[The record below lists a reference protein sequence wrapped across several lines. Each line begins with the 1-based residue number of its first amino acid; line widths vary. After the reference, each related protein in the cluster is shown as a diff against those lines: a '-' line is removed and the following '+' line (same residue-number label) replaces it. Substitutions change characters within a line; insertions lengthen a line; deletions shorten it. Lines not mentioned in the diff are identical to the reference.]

1 MSFKVRRE
9 AYMKLSAWC
18 IVGIKNYGTRGYLRK
33 EGGKRRARVPGMNPG
48 ALHQLGGENL
58 AKEVEE
64 E

>member
-1 MSFKVRRE
+1 MSFKVRGE
-9 AYMKLSAWC
+9 VYLKLSAWY

-33 EGGKRRARVPGMNPG
+33 EGGKRRARVPGMNPR
-48 ALHQLGGENL
+48 ALHQLGGENS

>member
-1 MSFKVRRE
+1 MSFKVRGE
-9 AYMKLSAWC
+9 VCMKRNTWY
-18 IVGIKNYGTRGYLRK
+18 IVGIKNYGTRGYLKK
-33 EGGKRRARVPGMNPG
+33 EGGKRRARIPGMNPR